1 MMDKK
6 RAGAVTDLT
15 QGVIWKQL
23 VLFALPFLFSN
34 LLQQFYS
41 TADAAIVGQSV
52 GAGALA
58 AIGSCDKLVYL
69 LINLFVG
76 VSTGASIAVS
86 QAFGR
91 KDEAG
96 LFRTVH
102 SAITLG
108 LLSGAFLT
116 VVGITLAPKL
126 LVLMNTP
133 DDVLPMA
140 IDYIQIYFLGMI
152 PVMVYNMGSGILRA
166 MGNSKSALVYLA
178 VSGIINVG
186 LDLLFVRGFAWGVRG
201 AAAATAISQVLP
213 AILVFL
219 KLTKLEDAYRLRV
232 RKLRFYGKET
242 AYIVKIGV
250 PAGLRMVLINI
261 SNVIVQSRINAFGME
276 AMAGCTLFFKI
287 EGYLYAMISALSL
300 ALTSFAGQNIGAAD
314 YIRAKKGKQIC
325 MWIASGVTIVL
336 CVLLFFWAEPVCGI
350 FTTDETSIAF
360 GALQLRYQLP
370 LYIVFSWNEIINGS
384 VLSSG
389 HSLVPMI
396 VSLVGMCVAR
406 VGFIFVVSEF
416 FYDIRVIYLAFP
428 FSWIVTHIG
437 ISVYYYCGRWI
448 QGKRFAEAVKDQE
461 RALAGQQSL

>member
-140 IDYIQIYFLGMI
+140 IDYIQIYFL
-152 PVMVYNMGSGILRA
+152 
-166 MGNSKSALVYLA
+166 
-178 VSGIINVG
+178 
-186 LDLLFVRGFAWGVRG
+186 
-201 AAAATAISQVLP
+201 
-213 AILVFL
+213 
-219 KLTKLEDAYRLRV
+219 
-232 RKLRFYGKET
+232 
-242 AYIVKIGV
+242 
-250 PAGLRMVLINI
+250 
-261 SNVIVQSRINAFGME
+261 
-276 AMAGCTLFFKI
+276 
-287 EGYLYAMISALSL
+287 
-300 ALTSFAGQNIGAAD
+300 
-314 YIRAKKGKQIC
+314 
-325 MWIASGVTIVL
+325 
-336 CVLLFFWAEPVCGI
+336 
-350 FTTDETSIAF
+350 
-360 GALQLRYQLP
+360 
-370 LYIVFSWNEIINGS
+370 
-384 VLSSG
+384 
-389 HSLVPMI
+389 
-396 VSLVGMCVAR
+396 
-406 VGFIFVVSEF
+406 
-416 FYDIRVIYLAFP
+416 
-428 FSWIVTHIG
+428 
-437 ISVYYYCGRWI
+437 
-448 QGKRFAEAVKDQE
+448 
-461 RALAGQQSL
+461 

>member
-1 MMDKK
+1 MEKK
-6 RAGAVTDLT
+6 RTGAVTDLT
-15 QGVIWKQL
+15 QGVIWRQL

-58 AIGSCDKLVYL
+58 AIGSCDKLVFL

-76 VSTGASIAVS
+76 VSTGASIAVA

-91 KDEAG
+91 RDEDG
-96 LFRTVH
+96 LSRTVH
-102 SAITLG
+102 SAVTLG

-116 VVGITLAPKL
+116 VIGILLAPKL
-126 LVLMNTP
+126 LVAMNTP

-140 IDYIQIYFLGMI
+140 VDYIEIYFMGMI

-166 MGNSKSALVYLA
+166 MGNSKSALLYLA

-186 LDLLFVRGFAWGVRG
+186 LDLLFVRGLSWGVKG

-213 AILVFL
+213 ALLVFL
-219 KLTKLEDAYRLRV
+219 KLTRLEGSYRLRV
-232 RKLRFYGKET
+232 RGLRLYKEET
-242 AYIVKIGV
+242 LYIVRVGV

-261 SNVIVQSRINAFGME
+261 SNVIVQSRVNAFGME

-314 YIRAKKGKQIC
+314 YVRAKKGKRIC
-325 MWIASGVTIVL
+325 MNLAAAVTVVLVVVL
-336 CVLLFFWAEPVCGI
+336 CVWAEPVCRI
-350 FTTDETSIAF
+350 FTGEEPAVAY

-370 LYIVFSWNEIINGS
+370 LYLIFSWNEIINGA

-389 HSLVPMI
+389 HSVAPMVI
-396 VSLVGMCVAR
+396 SLVGMCVAR

-416 FYDIRVIYLAFP
+416 WYDIRVVYLAFP
-428 FSWIVTHIG
+428 FSWLITHVG
-437 ISVYYYCGRWI
+437 IQVYYYFGRWI
-448 QGKRFAEAVKDQE
+448 QGKRFLEAVKEQE
-461 RALAGQQSL
+461 DVARMRGTE